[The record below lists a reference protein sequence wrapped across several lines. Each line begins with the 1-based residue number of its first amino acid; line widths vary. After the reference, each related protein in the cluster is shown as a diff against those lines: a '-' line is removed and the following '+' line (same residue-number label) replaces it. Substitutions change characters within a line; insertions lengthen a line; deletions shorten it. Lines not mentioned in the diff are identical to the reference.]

1 MSAKRMKRQADAK
14 GTATAMVVPACFMVA
29 AWSYALC
36 VNFVPSYRNPAD
48 QIGAGMIGI
57 RDEERASDVDVEA
70 RSDNGKP
77 ASAEHQERELQ
88 N

>member
-1 MSAKRMKRQADAK
+1 MI
-14 GTATAMVVPACFMVA
+14 A

-57 RDEERASDVDVEA
+57 RDDEEQASDDGVDA

-77 ASAEHQERELQ
+77 AGAEHREEGLQ
-88 N
+88 A

>member
-1 MSAKRMKRQADAK
+1 MKEPKRQADAK

-57 RDEERASDVDVEA
+57 RDEEDRASEA
-70 RSDNGKP
+70 GSERGKP
-77 ASAEHQERELQ
+77 ADAEHREGELQ
-88 N
+88 E